1 MLLVFQL
8 LIGVLKSGQEENIY
22 EVLVTPPML
31 KSFILLP
38 TRAEHPSNIPV
49 QLVGITG
56 DPIVVIFKFAQ
67 PLKFLEL
74 PDTLISNG
82 PQLLILVIFNLSP
95 LLLNSHPLIVP
106 FIVIVLM
113 PALTYV

>member
-1 MLLVFQL
+1 MP
-8 LIGVLKSGQEENIY
+8 
-22 EVLVTPPML
+22 T
-31 KSFILLP
+31 P
-38 TRAEHPSNIPV
+38 TRALQPSNIPV

-56 DPIVVIFKFAQ
+56 DPPVVIFKLAQ

-74 PDTLISNG
+74 PVTFISNG

-106 FIVIVLM
+106 VIVMVLI
-113 PALTYV
+113 PVLAYV